1 MSLYVAQIKREF
13 GIIEREN
20 YNKPKSDDPKF
31 LICPPEKG
39 EAIIAAFKHFGMIQ
53 N

>member
-20 YNKPKSDDPKF
+20 YNKPKSDAPKF
-31 LICPPEKG
+31 LICPPEKR